1 MQQNPEALVAR
12 PLIGIDDIAMH
23 VPHLFVDMRDFA
35 TLREQNYDKLRKG
48 LGLEAMAIPDAHEDT
63 ATMGANAV
71 ARLIDRNGLDPRQI
85 GRLYL
90 GTESA
95 LDGAKPTATY
105 ILEMLE
111 MRYGPRY
118 GAGCF
123 RHCDVVDMT
132 FACIGAVDALHNTLD
147 WVARGGPD
155 TDRIGIV
162 VFADNAK
169 YDLGSTGEYTQGA
182 GGGAMLVRHHPR
194 LLAIED
200 RFGVSTRPVHDFFK
214 PRRSVA
220 VKDLLAAALELARE
234 SGGTVS
240 DDLVDAMMA
249 RLASSDRF
257 REVFGES
264 PTVQVHK
271 DTPVF
276 DGQFSNSC
284 YREAVKEAFLDFRS
298 QAVRD
303 GRYNPDQDEVLTEQW
318 ARILLH
324 LPYAFQGKRMFPDVF
339 RHERQALPMWA
350 DIEAEIGPAP
360 DKPADDASPEA
371 ALEAERAQEDY
382 RRRVSR
388 TEAYRTFVTEKI
400 ERGQRA
406 SSLIG
411 NQYTGS
417 LFLALMSTFESD
429 LLDDTDLTGKRV
441 GLCGYGSGA
450 KAKVFEGIVQPGWRE
465 IAARFDLF
473 VRLRSRQPIP
483 TDLYEALHRGR
494 HTDSVRAPQSEFV
507 LAGIDRGGVREG
519 ARRYA
524 WVD

>member
-1 MQQNPEALVAR
+1 MA
-12 PLIGIDDIAMH
+12 LIGIDDIAMH
-23 VPHLFVDMRDFA
+23 IPRLFVDMRDFA
-35 TLREQNYDKLRKG
+35 ALRSQDYDKLRKG

-71 ARLIDRNGLDPRQI
+71 ARLIDRNALDPSRI

-95 LDGAKPTATY
+95 LDGSKPTATY

-111 MRYGPRY
+111 MRYGR
-118 GAGCF
+118 GVF

-147 WVARGGPD
+147 WVARGGLD
-155 TDRIGIV
+155 QDRIGIV

-182 GGGAMLVRHHPR
+182 GGGAMLIRHHPR

-200 RFGVSTRPVHDFFK
+200 RFGVSTKPVHDFFK
-214 PRRSVA
+214 PRRAVA
-220 VKDLLAAALELARE
+220 VQELLSEALKLARE
-234 SGGTVS
+234 AGGDVS

-249 RLASSDRF
+249 KLGERTTERFGLFSD
-257 REVFGES
+257 S
-264 PTVQVHK
+264 PVVQVHK

-276 DGQFSNSC
+276 DGQFSNTC
-284 YREAVKEAFLDFRS
+284 YREAVKEAFVDFRE
-298 QAVRD
+298 QAMRD
-303 GRYNPDQDEVLTEQW
+303 GRYDPAADPVLTEQW

-339 RHERQALPMWA
+339 RHERQGLAMWQA
-350 DIEAEIGPAP
+350 VEAEIGPAP
-360 DKPADDASPEA
+360 ARPGEDASEA
-371 ALEAERAQEDY
+371 DRLEAERAIEGY
-382 RRRVSR
+382 RRKVSK
-388 TEAYRTFVTEKI
+388 TEAYRTFVTERI

-429 LLDDTDLTGKRV
+429 LQDDTDLTGKRL

-450 KAKVFEGIVQPGWRE
+450 KAKVFEGIVQPQWRDV
-465 IAARFDLF
+465 ATQFRLF
-473 VRLRSRQPIP
+473 ERLQSRQAIG
-483 TDLYEALHRGR
+483 TDLYEDLHRGHR
-494 HTDSVRAPQSEFV
+494 TDSVRAPDGEFV

-524 WVD
+524 WIDGTV